1 MKYLNQQSK
10 SSSTDAATKEPIL
23 TREELINKY
32 QACIS
37 AKRTSSDRDQRR
49 STEESLFGVRIEIMF
64 IYPTHYILAWK
75 DVCQM
80 EKTSYKAYKRI
91 GDCLKVSGFRST
103 DTYEDTLRK
112 ATSSF
117 DDDAH
122 TDAGTLIISMGRV
135 ANVHCRMEN
144 HGPWVA
150 TSMNLEVV
158 GGLLSESIF
167 L

>member
-1 MKYLNQQSK
+1 MC
-10 SSSTDAATKEPIL
+10 
-23 TREELINKY
+23 R
-32 QACIS
+32 
-37 AKRTSSDRDQRR
+37 
-49 STEESLFGVRIEIMF
+49 
-64 IYPTHYILAWK
+64 
-75 DVCQM
+75 M
-80 EKTSYKAYKRI
+80 EKTSYKTYKRI

-135 ANVHCRMEN
+135 ANVPCRMEN